1 MKIQSMR
8 RWWRA
13 AVLAALLPFS
23 GGLHAEDVVKLHVP
37 QIVHEKEDLLVQIR
51 LTRNADNQ
59 FMKVVAAS
67 SGYYGSSEMQLD
79 GQAASP
85 LQTVRF
91 RSLPAGWYEVIGAVY
106 DSQYHMRGSA
116 RVSVLVYPYG
126 AN

>member
-1 MKIQSMR
+1 MKTRPMR

-13 AVLAALLPFS
+13 AVLAALLPFG

-59 FMKVVAAS
+59 FMKVVASS

-79 GQAASP
+79 GQATSP
-85 LQTVRF
+85 LKTVRF

-116 RVSVLVYPYG
+116 RVAVLVYPYG

>member
-1 MKIQSMR
+1 MKALR

-13 AVLAALLPFS
+13 VVLIVLLPF
-23 GGLHAEDVVKLHVP
+23 GGALHAEDVVKLHVP
-37 QIVHEKEDLLVQIR
+37 SIVHEKDDLLVQIR

-79 GQAASP
+79 GQSTSP
-85 LQTVRF
+85 ITTVRF
-91 RSLPAGWYEVIGAVY
+91 RSLPAGWYEVTGAVY
-106 DSQYHMRGSA
+106 DGQYHMRGSA